1 MFVVDGPAPV
11 TRMGRFAFGRRRPN
25 KGWMHL
31 NNGGINR
38 PSLLSG
44 GAQTKNAA
52 PATGRILADM
62 EGRPVAGAA
71 RAAASAGTRS
81 RRWLWLALLATAV
94 VVLGAFAAWRF
105 AGSGG
110 DEPMGYSLPPEAN
123 ITPSPL
129 PAAMAAPG
137 GATIVD
143 AAAGADGNAPAADP
157 LAAIGNAAD
166 AADPAPAGHPAA
178 ATVGAATASAAAAA
192 TATAV
197 RRPAAGTA
205 VARTGRDKAK
215 GDENLLGTLMGIIKE
230 DDKPKPKAKAA
241 PDSMDALIAQIQAE
255 ERKQAADTDNVFD
268 NISGKNAT
276 ASTKSNIQAKL
287 RNCGSATSATG
298 LSCRKKICAA
308 VAGKDP
314 ACPAM

>member
-1 MFVVDGPAPV
+1 
-11 TRMGRFAFGRRRPN
+11 
-25 KGWMHL
+25 MHL

-71 RAAASAGTRS
+71 RAAAAPGTRS

-94 VVLGAFAAWRF
+94 VVLGAFAAWRLS
-105 AGSGG
+105 AGSSE
-110 DEPMGYSLPPEAN
+110 EPLGYSLPPEASVQPAP
-123 ITPSPL
+123 TPEAVS
-129 PAAMAAPG
+129 APG

-143 AAAGADGNAPAADP
+143 APVEPNGTAPAADP
-157 LAAIGNAAD
+157 LAGIGD
-166 AADPAPAGHPAA
+166 AAEPAPGAHPAA
-178 ATVGAATASAAAAA
+178 ATAAPAAA
-192 TATAV
+192 TATAAAA
-197 RRPAAGTA
+197 RKPAAGTA
-205 VARTGRDKAK
+205 AARTARDKAK

-230 DDKPKPKAKAA
+230 DEKAKPKPKAKPA
-241 PDSMDALIAQIQAE
+241 PDSMDALIAQIQAD
-255 ERKQAADTDNVFD
+255 ERKQAADADNVFD
-268 NISGKNAT
+268 NISGRNAT

-287 RNCGSATSATG
+287 RSCGSATTTAG
-298 LSCRKKICAA
+298 LNCRKKICAA
-308 VAGKDP
+308 AAGKDP

>member
-1 MFVVDGPAPV
+1 
-11 TRMGRFAFGRRRPN
+11 
-25 KGWMHL
+25 MHL

-71 RAAASAGTRS
+71 RAAASPGTRS
-81 RRWLWLALLATAV
+81 RRWLWLALLATAII
-94 VVLGAFAAWRF
+94 VLGAVVAWRLS
-105 AGSGG
+105 AGSS
-110 DEPMGYSLPPEAN
+110 DEPLGYSLPPEASV
-123 ITPSPL
+123 TPAPL
-129 PAAMAAPG
+129 PADPAAPG

-143 AAAGADGNAPAADP
+143 APVGADGAAPAADP
-157 LAAIGNAAD
+157 LAAIGSAAD
-166 AADPAPAGHPAA
+166 AADPAPGAHPADA
-178 ATVGAATASAAAAA
+178 ATAAAA
-192 TATAV
+192 TAAVATAA
-197 RRPAAGTA
+197 RKPAAGTA
-205 VARTGRDKAK
+205 AARTGRDKAK

-230 DDKPKPKAKAA
+230 DEKPKPKAKPA

-255 ERKQAADTDNVFD
+255 ERRQAADTDNVFD
-268 NISGKNAT
+268 TISGRNAT

-287 RNCGSATSATG
+287 RNCGSATSTAG